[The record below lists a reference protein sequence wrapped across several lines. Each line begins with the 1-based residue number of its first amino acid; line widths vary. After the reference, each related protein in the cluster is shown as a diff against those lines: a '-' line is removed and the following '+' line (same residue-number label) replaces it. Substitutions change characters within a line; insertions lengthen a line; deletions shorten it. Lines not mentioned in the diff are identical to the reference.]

1 MTPEIAGQHLKATGH
16 RITLR
21 TRRGA
26 MRVAAVWQ
34 VLMPVAHAVEHVRI
48 TSNRKSDVE
57 DMTIAFAD
65 RFSESLHTV
74 LEQFETMTWVA
85 AAELC

>member
-1 MTPEIAGQHLKATGH
+1 MTPETPGQLKATGH
-16 RITLR
+16 QITVR
-21 TRRGA
+21 ARRGC

-34 VLMPVAHAVEHVRI
+34 VLMPVADAIEDVRI
-48 TSNRKSDVE
+48 TSNRKRDVE

-65 RFSESLHTV
+65 KLSGSLHTV
-74 LEQFETMTWVA
+74 LRQFETMPWVA